1 MEIVTFLLRYLCF
14 MVRDITLPIVT
25 LYKKLFGDTVLT
37 PCIVITKRVY
47 QYTKEKGA
55 CSYETNSFFTVC

>member
-1 MEIVTFLLRYLCF
+1 M
-14 MVRDITLPIVT
+14 PIVT
-25 LYKKLFGDTVLT
+25 LDKKLFGDTVLT

-55 CSYETNSFFTVC
+55 CSYETKQTPFSLSVNG